1 VKKTKSIII
10 VLIILVILIIIAMLI
25 ISALGKKEDAGS
37 KIINNNANNIT
48 SNIIS
53 NIPVL
58 EDNELEGEERID
70 APDERVTEE
79 HITLLKNHNT
89 FFSIE
94 KLISRYFL
102 YLRAGNSDA
111 VYDIIEKSYKDEN
124 GINKQNAIEILR
136 TGNQYNGNYTSKE
149 VYLRE
154 DNYKPIYFITGTL
167 EKDKVRTS
175 CYFIMKQDKINV
187 SFTLKPITEEEYKMY
202 LNESKIETFE
212 EDIELNKYNKIMNTT
227 LTEEEI
233 ARKYFNSYIQNARY
247 YPEEAYNLLDEKY
260 RNAKFGNYQKFI
272 EYLTGRAKSKQL
284 ENLDPKSIKDITEF
298 NSEDEY
304 REYMA
309 NLNKK
314 SMRKYDYSKENDKEY
329 YICIDD
335 YDNFYIFE
343 VSGAMK
349 YKVYLDTYT
358 IDLDYFINQYN
369 KEDATTKDKIERN
382 VEKILE
388 ALNIKDYEYVYKKL
402 DNSLRN
408 QMNYNEFYKNIDSIL
423 FDNSY
428 MEIKETTENNDSYT
442 YKIIITDRERKV
454 DREIEM
460 VIVVEL
466 TQENDFTI
474 KNMKLG

>member
-1 VKKTKSIII
+1 MKKTKSIII

-25 ISALGKKEDAGS
+25 ISAMGKKEDAGS
-37 KIINNNANNIT
+37 KSINNNTNNIT

-111 VYDIIEKSYKDEN
+111 VYD
-124 GINKQNAIEILR
+124 
-136 TGNQYNGNYTSKE
+136 
-149 VYLRE
+149 
-154 DNYKPIYFITGTL
+154 YKPIYFITGTL

-187 SFTLKPITEEEYKMY
+187 SFTLKPITEDEYKMY

-466 TQENDFTI
+466 TQESDFTI